1 MFEEFNPNYSP
12 AAALPG
18 SFASLTSFGNPNY
31 SPASNPNSLNI
42 GTIAPIDIN
51 AMSKGGFLSGFGDL
65 GTMDFWFGNSK
76 AGTNGFAG
84 TALGALQGLGSAYL
98 GMKQYGLAK
107 DKFEESKRQFELNYG
122 AQKKL
127 TNSRL
132 EDRQRARVASNPG
145 AYESV
150 GSYMNKNGL

>member
-1 MFEEFNPNYSP
+1 MADISQYIAQPQMGSP
-12 AAALPG
+12 GYTGLYNGSILPAVDG
-18 SFASLTSFGNPNY
+18 Y
-31 SPASNPNSLNI
+31 
-42 GTIAPIDIN
+42 
-51 AMSKGGFLSGFGDL
+51 L
-65 GTMDFWFGNSK
+65 GTSAVPTSTPMLNQAAQPGLWDQLGSMDFWFGNSK
-76 AGTNGFAG
+76 AGTNGFAP
-84 TALGALQGLGSAYL
+84 TALGALQGLGSAYM

-107 DKFEESKRQFELNYG
+107 DQFDESKRQFELNYG

-150 GSYMNKNGL
+150 GSYMQKNGI

>member
-1 MFEEFNPNYSP
+1 MAETSNGIPQFIARPVPNQGVNAWDSSGLGSIIDSYLGKQGVNPTLQNLNQGSWFDDIFNMD
-12 AAALPG
+12 AA
-18 SFASLTSFGNPNY
+18 FGN
-31 SPASNPNSLNI
+31 A
-42 GTIAPIDIN
+42 
-51 AMSKGGFLSGFGDL
+51 
-65 GTMDFWFGNSK
+65 K
-76 AGTNGFAG
+76 AGTTGWAP

-107 DKFEESKRQFELNYG
+107 DEFEESKRQFELNYG

-150 GSYMNKNGL
+150 GSYMQKNGI